1 MLVSRLLSWNK
12 TRSAPEQSV
21 PSGEIL
27 AGLSDRA
34 AVRTAPS
41 PDEALYEV
49 RSETGGRLALDHLG
63 RIVHHPID
71 NQGTL
76 RSLVGMRHPLRPRT
90 LFLTVAQGAETLV
103 SVLSDPIRLYV
114 MPYTL
119 IEHPDDGSV
128 SLLSPRNGMFVSA
141 VPVSTDHV
149 TVNCDRPHAHGWERF
164 RLAPAT
170 DDVDRIWIGRVA
182 SALREL
188 PDGPLDAGQLVGW
201 IEQISSDTMRLFGRE
216 IVQSCPSPILDAA
229 LEALEGPKLDQLME
243 TACSEDIWFDAAWR
257 PLCDWVSTR
266 DQARKI
272 VIGPILDQVTH
283 DDVAG
288 SACRRVVTRARGLV
302 QPRHDVAVMTVVHND
317 GPYIMEWVAH
327 HRALGAAGIFIYS
340 ISGEDNSET
349 LLEAL
354 ADEGLITWIKC
365 ENGADVSAR
374 WKANTHFLS
383 CLPQSLDYRW
393 SLIIDIE
400 EFVVLNLE
408 RYQSLA
414 DFARQREE
422 QGATVVA
429 LSRLIFIPGGQA
441 SWSRRPLAERFTTRL
456 PVGERSVKSMFLTRN
471 VIGSHSGEPIVAP
484 GVDCVY
490 HKASGALHHWPGRR
504 FSASQGD
511 PVFGD
516 AWINIYRIKSIDEVI
531 WEENKSGLRDHPDG
545 HVALGPADLLRRIQD
560 RAREPTV
567 NDAHAMAHL
576 PGLLGDL
583 DALRSLPSVA
593 EAEDVVLCTFSHR
606 LNLLKSRLQ
615 AEMQDDPILRGVAAT
630 WLRHDISAHAT

>member
-1 MLVSRLLSWNK
+1 MLVSRLLTWNK
-12 TRSAPEQSV
+12 TRFPPEQSV
-21 PSGEIL
+21 PSREIPT
-27 AGLSDRA
+27 GLSDPAVAQA
-34 AVRTAPS
+34 AQP

-76 RSLVGMRHPLRPRT
+76 RSLVGLRHPSRPGT
-90 LFLTVAQGAETLV
+90 VFLTGAHGAETLV
-103 SVLSDPIRLYV
+103 SVVSDPARLYV
-114 MPYTL
+114 MSYAL
-119 IEHPDDGSV
+119 IEHLDDGSV

-141 VPVSTDHV
+141 GPVSTDHV
-149 TVNCDRPHAHGWERF
+149 SVNCDRPHAHGWERF
-164 RLAPAT
+164 RLMPAT
-170 DDVDRIWIGRVA
+170 DDVDRVWIGRVA

-201 IEQISSDTMRLFGRE
+201 IERSSSDTLRLFGRQ
-216 IVQSCPSPILDAA
+216 IVQACPSPTLDDV
-229 LEALEGPKLDQLME
+229 LNSLEGPKLDRLME
-243 TACSEDIWFDAAWR
+243 TAFSEDIWFDAAWR

-283 DDVAG
+283 HDVAD
-288 SACRRVVTRARGLV
+288 SACRRVVARARCLV
-302 QPRHDVAVMTVVHND
+302 QPRHDVAVMTVVYND

-327 HRALGAAGIFIYS
+327 HRALGATGIFIYS

-365 ENGADVSAR
+365 ENGADVSAHL
-374 WKANTHFLS
+374 KANAHFLS

-400 EFVVLNLE
+400 EFVILNLE
-408 RYQSLA
+408 RYRSLA

-429 LSRLIFIPGGQA
+429 LSRLIFLPGGQA
-441 SWSRRPLAERFTTRL
+441 CWSRRPLAERFTTRL

-471 VIGSHSGEPIVAP
+471 FIGSHSGEPIAAA

-490 HKASGALHHWPGRR
+490 HKASGAMHHWPGRR

-511 PVFGD
+511 PVFDD

-531 WEENKSGLRDHPDG
+531 WEENKFGLRDHPGG

-560 RAREPTV
+560 RARDPTV

-576 PGLLGDL
+576 PGLVGDL

-593 EAEDVVLCTFSHR
+593 EAESLVLCTFSHR
-606 LNLLKSRLQ
+606 LNLLKSRLR

-630 WLRHDISAHAT
+630 WLRPDIGAHAT